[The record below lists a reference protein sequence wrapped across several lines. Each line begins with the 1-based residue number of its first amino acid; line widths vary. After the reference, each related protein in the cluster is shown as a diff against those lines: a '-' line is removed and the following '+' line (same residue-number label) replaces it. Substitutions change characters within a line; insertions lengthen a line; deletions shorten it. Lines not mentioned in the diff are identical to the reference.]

1 MRSATPARTVIGC
14 EQCSRPTPEI
24 PDAGEGNSPPAPLP
38 APTIGENTDMLKR
51 TRKGMTLLELI
62 VVIVILGIL
71 AAIAI
76 PTFAQVISKSKTNV
90 AETSASAL
98 DHDAMALAAFDQQG
112 AAAVDPSAT
121 VAGNTY
127 VEQAAT
133 ELPSANTSV
142 TAGTATQTVNGTA
155 VPVDYTVKADGA
167 SVCYTP
173 STVDGQSGTIVSGAC
188 LS

>member
-1 MRSATPARTVIGC
+1 MRSATSCRTVNGC

-112 AAAVDPSAT
+112 AGYVGSGTSFTVTSPSTSAYPY
-121 VAGNTY
+121 VA
-127 VEQAAT
+127 QAAS
-133 ELPSANTSV
+133 ELPSGATVVEGVNAGNFVV
-142 TAGTATQTVNGTA
+142 T
-155 VPVDYTVKADGA
+155 ADGA

-173 STVDGQSGTIVSGAC
+173 STVDGQSGTIVSSTANC
-188 LS
+188 